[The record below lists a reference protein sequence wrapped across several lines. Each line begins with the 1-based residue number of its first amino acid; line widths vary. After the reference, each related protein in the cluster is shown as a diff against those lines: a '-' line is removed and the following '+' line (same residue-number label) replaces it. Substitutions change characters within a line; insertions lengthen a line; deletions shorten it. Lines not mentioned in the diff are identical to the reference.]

1 MWNEELSSNDIT
13 KDDKDL
19 KCVTK
24 SCFFQ
29 LSPGE
34 NMLVKFFK
42 VGGDD
47 EYEFFTFKSV
57 CQKVETELS
66 KKVNKIKDRVRMT
79 MEEADRSCK

>member
-19 KCVTK
+19 KCITK

-34 NMLVKFFK
+34 NMLVKFVK

-47 EYEFFTFKSV
+47 EYEFFTFKSA
-57 CQKVETELS
+57 C
-66 KKVNKIKDRVRMT
+66 
-79 MEEADRSCK
+79 